1 MRQGWEIVLHLK
13 VLEARARR
21 PGGGRGGG
29 EVMNLSSSPLG
40 NALASGNMEEAGSRQ
55 PHALD
60 RHAEQLPEPPEGHVT
75 AGALGTEAGA

>member
-21 PGGGRGGG
+21 WSGVGG
-29 EVMNLSSSPLG
+29 EVMNLSSSPFG

-75 AGALGTEAGA
+75 AGALGTEAGV